1 MFKFRKKIKN
11 KKDPVLQ
18 NSPQRKGFCLKILI
32 KSPKKPN
39 SAQRKVT
46 RLRLTTNKIKICYIP
61 GEAHTLKEHATVL
74 VRKGRVRDLPG
85 VNYKLIRG
93 VYDFYGVT
101 SRMSSRS
108 KYGAK
113 KLK

>member
-1 MFKFRKKIKN
+1 MFKVRKKKIK
-11 KKDPVLQ
+11 KVDPVLQ

-39 SAQRKVT
+39 SAQRKVAK
-46 RLRLTTNKIKICYIP
+46 LRLTTNKVKICYIP

-93 VYDFYGVT
+93 VYDFFGVAT
-101 SRMSSRS
+101 RMSSRS
-108 KYGAK
+108 KYGVK
-113 KLK
+113 KIK